1 MTELVNERFPVIL
14 VEDDEDLREAIAV
27 TLRMKGIDFVTHQRA
42 ETVVP
47 LLRPDLK
54 TVLVTDYKLPGMTG
68 IDLLKI
74 AQKECPDL
82 PVVIMTAFADA
93 KLAVEALKAG
103 ARDFLIKPFVPQQLI
118 EIISRY
124 RSSDPISDS
133 SSASSI
139 NVDNT
144 SSAPAA
150 ETKKA
155 EVVGSEIRSAD
166 HNVIAVDPQTVA
178 IFSRCERVAAT
189 DTSVLVTGESGAG
202 KEVVAQHIHK
212 TSKRANGPYIAI
224 NCAAIPD
231 TLLESIL
238 FGHEKGSFTGA
249 TKAQAG
255 KFEQA
260 NKGTLFLDEI
270 GEMPAALQTKL
281 LRVLQD
287 KKVERIGSTDSIQAD
302 VRIIAATNL
311 NLQDQVKAGKFREDL
326 YFRLN
331 VFPVHVPELRKRPLD
346 IIPLAEFFLKRY
358 SVNIGRDSLT
368 LSGPAKALLQ
378 QYSWP
383 GNVRELENIIQ
394 RAVLLADGDQI
405 SAQDLELDES
415 QISKTNPIQ
424 EQSAPAPEAAENPNL
439 SPKNGQ
445 NGTEIALNK
454 SESQDIESVE
464 REHILKVLAEVNGN
478 RTKAVEILG
487 ISARALRYKLKSYK
501 DAGFLNE

>member
-155 EVVGSEIRSAD
+155 EVVGSEIRAAD

-270 GEMPAALQTKL
+270 GEMPATLQTKL

-331 VFPVHVPELRKRPLD
+331 VFPIHVPELRKRPLD

-368 LSGPAKALLQ
+368 LSGPAKTLLQ

-424 EQSAPAPEAAENPNL
+424 EQSAPAPGAAESPNL
-439 SPKNGQ
+439 SPKTGL

>member
-1 MTELVNERFPVIL
+1 MDNHFNDRFPVIL

-47 LLRPDLK
+47 LLRADLK

-124 RSSDPISDS
+124 RALDNTSIT
-133 SSASSI
+133 SASSPTVKSI
-139 NVDNT
+139 DVNK
-144 SSAPAA
+144 S
-150 ETKKA
+150 E
-155 EVVGSEIRSAD
+155 EVGSEIRPAE
-166 HNVIAVDPQTVA
+166 HQVIAVDPQTVA

-202 KEVVAQHIHK
+202 KEVVAHHIHK
-212 TSKRANGPYIAI
+212 TSKRAKGPYVAI

-270 GEMPAALQTKL
+270 GEMPATLQTKL

-287 KKVERIGSTDSIQAD
+287 KKIERIGSTDSIQAD

-311 NLQDQVKAGKFREDL
+311 NLQEQVKAGKFREDL

-331 VFPVHVPELRKRPLD
+331 VFPIHVPELRKRPLD

-368 LSGPAKALLQ
+368 LSNAAKALLQ
-378 QYSWP
+378 KYTWP

-405 SAQDLELDES
+405 YAEDLELDDS
-415 QISKTNPIQ
+415 HLSHASLIPDHG
-424 EQSAPAPEAAENPNL
+424 APVAETPNL
-439 SPKNGQ
+439 SPKIEQ
-445 NGTEIALNK
+445 NGIEIAINK
-454 SESQDIESVE
+454 GEIGQDIESVE

-478 RTKAVEILG
+478 RTKAVDILG

-501 DAGFLNE
+501 EAGFLNE

>member
-1 MTELVNERFPVIL
+1 MTELLNEHFPVIL

-82 PVVIMTAFADA
+82 PVVIMTAFADT

-124 RSSDPISDS
+124 RT
-133 SSASSI
+133 A
-139 NVDNT
+139 DNAPPNSTNADIAPNHT
-144 SSAPAA
+144 ST
-150 ETKKA
+150 ETKTN
-155 EVVGSEIRSAD
+155 EIISSEIRTSD

-202 KEVVAQHIHK
+202 KEVVAHHIHK
-212 TSKRANGPYIAI
+212 TSKRKNGPYIAI

-287 KKVERIGSTDSIQAD
+287 KKVERIGSTESIQAD

-331 VFPVHVPELRKRPLD
+331 VFPIHVPELRKRPLD
-346 IIPLAEFFLKRY
+346 IIPLAEFLLKRY
-358 SVNIGRDSLT
+358 SVNIGRDSLV
-368 LSGPAKALLQ
+368 LSDPAKALLQ
-378 QYSWP
+378 KYPWP

-405 SAQDLELDES
+405 SAQDLELDGA
-415 QISKTNPIQ
+415 QTNLTNPTPDLRAHPIQ
-424 EQSAPAPEAAENPNL
+424 ATENANL
-439 SPKNGQ
+439 SPKSVQ
-445 NGTEIALNK
+445 NGTEIASNK

>member
-1 MTELVNERFPVIL
+1 MTELLNERFPVIL

-47 LLRPDLK
+47 LLRPDLN
-54 TVLVTDYKLPGMTG
+54 TVLVTDYKLPGMNG

-124 RSSDPISDS
+124 RAP
-133 SSASSI
+133 
-139 NVDNT
+139 N
-144 SSAPAA
+144 SAPVTAPA
-150 ETKKA
+150 LTTDSTKTEA
-155 EVVGSEIRSAD
+155 VGSQIRPAE
-166 HNVIAVDPQTVA
+166 HNVIAVDPKTVA
-178 IFSRCERVAAT
+178 IFARCERVAAT

-202 KEVVAQHIHK
+202 KEVVAHHIHK
-212 TSKRANGPYIAI
+212 TSKRANGPYVAI
-224 NCAAIPD
+224 NCAAIPE

-270 GEMPAALQTKL
+270 GEMPATLQTKL

-287 KKVERIGSTDSIQAD
+287 KKIERIGSTDFIQAD

-331 VFPVHVPELRKRPLD
+331 VFPIHILELRKRPLD

-358 SVNIGRDSLT
+358 SVNIGRDSLA
-368 LSGPAKALLQ
+368 LSNAAKALLQ
-378 QYSWP
+378 KYAWP

-394 RAVLLADGDQI
+394 RAVLLADRDQI
-405 SAQDLELDES
+405 YAEDLELDDSHLSHDISTPDHSAQIPEIPES
-415 QISKTNPIQ
+415 
-424 EQSAPAPEAAENPNL
+424 PNL
-439 SPKNGQ
+439 NPKSDQ
-445 NGTEIALNK
+445 NGTEIALIK
-454 SESQDIESVE
+454 SESGQDIESVE
-464 REHILKVLAEVNGN
+464 REHILKVLAEVNGS

-501 DAGFLNE
+501 EAGFLNE

>member
-1 MTELVNERFPVIL
+1 MTELLNERFPVIL

-47 LLRPDLK
+47 LLRPDLN
-54 TVLVTDYKLPGMTG
+54 TVLVTDYKLPGMNG

-124 RSSDPISDS
+124 RAP
-133 SSASSI
+133 
-139 NVDNT
+139 N
-144 SSAPAA
+144 SAPVTEPALA
-150 ETKKA
+150 TDQTNTEA
-155 EVVGSEIRSAD
+155 VGSKIRSAE
-166 HNVIAVDPQTVA
+166 HNVIAVDPKTVA
-178 IFSRCERVAAT
+178 IFARCERVAAT

-202 KEVVAQHIHK
+202 KEVVAHHIHK
-212 TSKRANGPYIAI
+212 TSKRANGPYVAI
-224 NCAAIPD
+224 NCAAIPE

-287 KKVERIGSTDSIQAD
+287 KKIERIGSTDLIQAD

-311 NLQDQVKAGKFREDL
+311 NLQEQVKAGKFREDL

-331 VFPVHVPELRKRPLD
+331 VFPIHILELRKRPLD

-358 SVNIGRDSLT
+358 SVNIGRDSLA
-368 LSGPAKALLQ
+368 LSNAAKALLQ
-378 QYSWP
+378 KYAWP

-394 RAVLLADGDQI
+394 RAVLLADRDQI
-405 SAQDLELDES
+405 YAEDLELDDSHLSHDILTPEH
-415 QISKTNPIQ
+415 
-424 EQSAPAPEAAENPNL
+424 SAQTPEIPETPNL
-439 SPKNGQ
+439 SPKSGQ
-445 NGTEIALNK
+445 NGTEIALIK
-454 SESQDIESVE
+454 SESGQDIESVE
-464 REHILKVLAEVNGN
+464 REHILKVLAEVNGS

-501 DAGFLNE
+501 EAGFLNE

>member
-1 MTELVNERFPVIL
+1 MTELLNERFPVIL

-124 RSSDPISDS
+124 HTPD
-133 SSASSI
+133 
-139 NVDNT
+139 
-144 SSAPAA
+144 SAPVAA
-150 ETKKA
+150 PALTTEANKT
-155 EVVGSEIRSAD
+155 EVVGAEIRPAE

-202 KEVVAQHIHK
+202 KEVVAHHIHK
-212 TSKRANGPYIAI
+212 TSKRANGPYVAI

-270 GEMPAALQTKL
+270 GEMPATLQTKL

-287 KKVERIGSTDSIQAD
+287 KKIERIGSTDSIHAD

-331 VFPVHVPELRKRPLD
+331 VFPIHVPELRKRPLD

-368 LSGPAKALLQ
+368 LSNAAKALLQ
-378 QYSWP
+378 KYTWP

-405 SAQDLELDES
+405 YAEDLELDDS
-415 QISKTNPIQ
+415 HLSHASSIPDHGFDT
-424 EQSAPAPEAAENPNL
+424 AETSNL
-439 SPKNGQ
+439 PPKIEQ

-454 SESQDIESVE
+454 SQSSQDIESVE
-464 REHILKVLAEVNGN
+464 REHILKVLSEVNGN

-501 DAGFLNE
+501 EAGFLNE

>member
-1 MTELVNERFPVIL
+1 MTELLNEHFPVIL

-47 LLRPDLK
+47 LLRPDLN
-54 TVLVTDYKLPGMTG
+54 TVLVTDYKLPGMSG

-124 RSSDPISDS
+124 RAPNNAPVTVPTSPI
-133 SSASSI
+133 
-139 NVDNT
+139 NT
-144 SSAPAA
+144 NKTEA
-150 ETKKA
+150 
-155 EVVGSEIRSAD
+155 VGSEIRPVEQK
-166 HNVIAVDPQTVA
+166 VIAVDPKTVA
-178 IFSRCERVAAT
+178 IFARCERVAAT

-202 KEVVAQHIHK
+202 KEVVAHHIHK

-249 TKAQAG
+249 TKAQSG

-270 GEMPAALQTKL
+270 GEMPATLQTKL

-287 KKVERIGSTDSIQAD
+287 KKIERIGSTDSIQAD

-331 VFPVHVPELRKRPLD
+331 VFPIHVPELRKRPLD

-358 SVNIGRDSLT
+358 SVNIARDTLT
-368 LSGPAKALLQ
+368 LSNAAKALLQ
-378 QYSWP
+378 KYAWP

-405 SAQDLELDES
+405 YAEDLELDDSHLSHASLIPDHE
-415 QISKTNPIQ
+415 
-424 EQSAPAPEAAENPNL
+424 APVSEILNL
-439 SPKNGQ
+439 STKIEQ
-445 NGTEIALNK
+445 NGTEIASNK
-454 SESQDIESVE
+454 SEYQDIESVE

-478 RTKAVEILG
+478 RTKAVDILG

-501 DAGFLNE
+501 EAGFLNE

>member
-139 NVDNT
+139 NVENM
-144 SSAPAA
+144 SGVPGA

-155 EVVGSEIRSAD
+155 EVVGSEIRTAD

-287 KKVERIGSTDSIQAD
+287 KKVERIGSTDSIHAD

-331 VFPVHVPELRKRPLD
+331 VFPIHVPELRRRPLD

-368 LSGPAKALLQ
+368 LSGPAKSLLQ

-415 QISKTNPIQ
+415 QISQTSPIQ
-424 EQSAPAPEAAENPNL
+424 GQTAPAVETAENPNL

-501 DAGFLNE
+501 EAGFLNE